1 MKRLFKLWSIN
12 VLVLMM
18 AGSASAQE
26 KSAAVNPLQAYY
38 EVKDALISSNAS
50 VVGTKATVLI
60 NAIKASEKTNASKV
74 WRDKILV
81 DAGHIAD
88 SKDIEQQRDHFAS
101 LSTNFYALVKA
112 VKLSDKP
119 IYYAYCPM
127 KKSYWLSE
135 GEAIK
140 NPYYGNKMLTCG
152 KVAEVLK

>member
-1 MKRLFKLWSIN
+1 MKRLFKLWTIS
-12 VLVLMM
+12 VLVLIV
-18 AGSASAQE
+18 AGSVSAQE
-26 KSAAVNPLQAYY
+26 KAAAVNPLQAYY

-50 VVGTKATVLI
+50 AAGTKATALI
-60 NAIKASEKTNASKV
+60 NAIKANEKTNTSKV
-74 WRDKILV
+74 LRDKILF
-81 DAGHIAD
+81 DAEHIAE
-88 SKDIEQQRDHFAS
+88 SKDIEHQRDHFTS
-101 LSTNFYALVKA
+101 LSTDFYALVKA

-119 IYYAYCPM
+119 VYYAYCPM

>member
-1 MKRLFKLWSIN
+1 MKRLFKLWTIN
-12 VLVLMM
+12 VLVLIV

-26 KSAAVNPLQAYY
+26 KAAAANPLQAYY

-50 VVGTKATVLI
+50 VAGTKATALI
-60 NAIKASEKTNASKV
+60 NAIKANEKTNTSKV
-74 WRDKILV
+74 LRDKILF
-81 DAGHIAD
+81 DAGQIAE
-88 SKDIEQQRDHFAS
+88 SKDIEYQRGHFTS

-119 IYYAYCPM
+119 VYYAYCPM

-140 NPYYGNKMLTCG
+140 NPYYGSKMLTCG